1 MKKYHA
7 SLSSEISAS
16 ERAHMNYVR
25 SVAGECTVLLEN
37 NGALPLDAPCKV
49 ALYGNGARGT
59 VKGGTGSGDVNSRFV
74 VNVEQGLE
82 NAGFTITTKGWLDA
96 QEQATKEEKA
106 AYIRR
111 LEERA
116 ERENVMIISV
126 ILDEPFL
133 PTAIA
138 PLDADA
144 VVQDEADTAIYVLA
158 RNSGEGADRWNHKGD
173 YQLLDTERALLTQL
187 GQHYKKVIVLLN
199 IGGIINIASVCEI
212 EGIDAILLIGQAG
225 NQTGNIVADVLLGKS
240 VPSGKLT
247 DTWAKNYEDY
257 PSSAEFSHNN
267 GDISDE
273 YYKDGVYVGYRY
285 FDTFNVTP
293 FYPFGYGK
301 GYTEFAVRCVDVKA
315 DEQEVKLVAEVKNV
329 GLSYAGKEV
338 VQVYVSVPSDELEQ
352 PYQTLAGFAKSKL
365 LQPQESDRVEIT
377 FPLTSLQSFDE
388 QKCAYVLERGEY
400 IVRMGTHSRNTS
412 VVATLKLDETAVTKQ
427 VKHICPMDCDFERI
441 SAKGIAPY
449 RYATEQEEKAN
460 APVFQLCGAK
470 LRTKTVV
477 YADAPKP
484 LEQVQTDHV
493 ITLEDVKKGTYTVEQ
508 LVSQLTTEEMA
519 DLCVGTDRGIGGSL
533 IGASA
538 KRVPGAAGDTSVKL
552 AYRGVRDM
560 LNADGPAGLRLTPH
574 FRTDAEGTVL
584 AGGEV
589 FGDFYNPL
597 PEKQEGQ
604 IDYYQYCTA
613 VPVATALACS
623 WNVDMIGA
631 IGDIVGAEMSQFG
644 VRVWLAPA
652 MNIHRNPLCGRNF
665 EYYSEDALLSG
676 LCAAAMVNG
685 VQKHPN
691 TATCIKHYCA
701 NNQEDNRMF
710 INVHMHERTL
720 RDVYLRNF
728 AIAIE
733 QSKPITL
740 MTSYNLLN
748 GVHTANSYDLI
759 TCYAREE
766 NGFDGYVMTDW
777 FTSDPIVS
785 REQSKPNPKYDSS
798 SSAMCVYAGND
809 VQMPGAKARVD
820 EILEGLENGTLP
832 LGSLQ
837 QCCVRILTTM
847 LNHFI
852 SE

>member
-1 MKKYHA
+1 MKRYDA
-7 SLSSEISAS
+7 NLTPEISQA
-16 ERAHMNYVR
+16 EQTHMDYVR
-25 SVAGECTVLLEN
+25 SVASECMVLMEN
-37 NGALPLDAPCKV
+37 NGVLPLSEPCKV

-82 NAGFTITTKGWLDA
+82 NAGFTITTKDWLDA
-96 QEQATKEEKA
+96 QEQAAKAEKA
-106 AYIRR
+106 AYIHR

-116 ERENVMIISV
+116 EREQVMLISV

-138 PLDADA
+138 PVTAEALA
-144 VVQDEADTAIYVLA
+144 QDEADTAIYVLA
-158 RNSGEGADRWNHKGD
+158 RNSGEGADRWNRQGD
-173 YQLLDTERALLTQL
+173 YRLLDTEKALLTQL
-187 GQHYKKVIVLLN
+187 GRHYKKVIVLLN
-199 IGGIINIASVCEI
+199 IGGIIQMADLFEI
-212 EGIDAILLIGQAG
+212 EGLDAILHIGQLG

-240 VPSGKLT
+240 APSGKLT
-247 DTWAKNYEDY
+247 DTWAKHYEDY

-267 GDISDE
+267 GDINDE

-285 FDTFNVTP
+285 FDTFNVAP

-301 GYTEFAVRCVDVKA
+301 GYTDFSINCTGVTAN
-315 DEQEVKLVAEVKNV
+315 EQGVTVQAEVKNI
-329 GLSYAGKEV
+329 GKTHSGKEV
-338 VQVYVSVPSDELEQ
+338 VQVYVSVPSVEVEQ
-352 PYQTLAGFAKSKL
+352 PYQTLAGFAKTKL
-365 LQPQESDRVEIT
+365 LRPNETDTVEIS
-377 FPLTSLQSFDE
+377 FPMTSLQSFDE
-388 QKCAYVLERGEY
+388 KKSAYVLEKGKYY
-400 IVRMGTHSRNTS
+400 IRLGNSSRTTA
-412 VVATLKLDETAVTKQ
+412 VIAALVLDETAVTKR

-441 SAKGIAPY
+441 SAKGITPY
-449 RYATEQEEKAN
+449 SYETEQKEKDA
-460 APVFQLCGAK
+460 APVFTLCARK
-470 LRTKTVV
+470 IPQISVAYDDL
-477 YADAPKP
+477 PQP
-484 LEQVQTDHV
+484 LEQVETDHV
-493 ITLEDVKKGTYTVEQ
+493 ITIDDVKNGAYTIEQ
-508 LVSQLTTEEMA
+508 LVSQLTPEEMA
-519 DLCVGTDRGIGGSL
+519 DLCVGTDRGKGGSL

-538 KRVPGAAGDTSVKL
+538 KRVPGAAGDTSILL
-552 AYRGVRDM
+552 AYRGIRDM
-560 LNADGPAGLRLTPH
+560 VNADGPAGLRLTPH

-584 AGGEV
+584 AGGEM
-589 FGDFYNPL
+589 FGDFYNEL

-613 VPVATALACS
+613 VPVATSLACS
-623 WNVDMIGA
+623 WNVEMIQK

-676 LCAAAMVNG
+676 LCAAAIVRG
-685 VQKHPN
+685 VQAYPN
-691 TATCIKHYCA
+691 TAACIKHYCA

-720 RDVYLRNF
+720 RDIYLRNF
-728 AIAIE
+728 AVAIE
-733 QSKPITL
+733 ESKPSTL

-766 NGFDGYVMTDW
+766 NGFDGYILTDW

-798 SSAMCVYAGND
+798 SSASCVYAGND
-809 VQMPGAKARVD
+809 VQMPGAQARID
-820 EILEGLENGTLP
+820 EILDALHNSALP
-832 LGSLQ
+832 LASLQ
-837 QCCVRILTTM
+837 QCCVRILSV
-847 LNHFI
+847 FVKRFA
-852 SE
+852 